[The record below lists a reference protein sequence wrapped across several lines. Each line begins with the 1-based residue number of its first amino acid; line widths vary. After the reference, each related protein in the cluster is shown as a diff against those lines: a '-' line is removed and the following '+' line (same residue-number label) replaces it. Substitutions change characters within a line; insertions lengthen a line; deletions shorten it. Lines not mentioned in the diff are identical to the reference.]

1 MGIAAD
7 STNPLCSANNRD
19 YPGGFAVPQA
29 DIPAPPRL
37 FHLNQLY

>member
-19 YPGGFAVPQA
+19 YPGGFVPQA